1 MVISIHHIDAGKYW
15 TDSGAIFG
23 VLPYAIWGKTVHTD
37 ELHRRMLALNLLL
50 IRLPQRIIL
59 VDTGLG
65 NRLSE
70 KQISIYNP
78 SLFMLPVSLAAL
90 GIRDIDVT
98 DVVLTH
104 LHFDHCGGLI
114 TNFGDSERL
123 TFPRA
128 KYWIQKSEWEIAKNP
143 DDLNKASYN
152 FNHQL
157 YLLEQSH
164 QYELI
169 EGNLEIAEGVTLIKT
184 GGHTAGSQIVEI
196 ETSSKFYI
204 YPADIIPTFFHIS
217 LAVTSAYDLSR
228 TDTYTAKQYIYSRLK
243 EKKGSLLLN
252 HDPQRW
258 EVNFS
263 EIKYCK

>member
-1 MVISIHHIDAGKYW
+1 MDIIVNRIDAGKYW
-15 TDSGAIFG
+15 TDSGASFG
-23 VLPYAIWGKTVHTD
+23 VLPRAIWGKEVQTD
-37 ELHRRMLALNLLL
+37 ELHRRMLALNILL
-50 IRLPQRIIL
+50 ICLPERVIL

-78 SLFMLPVSLAAL
+78 SPFMLPVSLAEL
-90 GIRDIDVT
+90 GVRDIDVT
-98 DVVLTH
+98 DVILTH
-104 LHFDHCGGLI
+104 LHFDHCGGVI
-114 TNFGDSERL
+114 TNFGDKERL

-128 KYWIQKSEWEIAKNP
+128 KYWIQKSEWEMAKHP
-143 DDLNKASYN
+143 DDLNKASYD
-152 FNHQL
+152 FEHQL
-157 YLLEQSH
+157 YLLEQSN

-169 EGNLEIAEGVTLIKT
+169 EGNLDIAEGVTLIKT
-184 GGHTAGSQIVEI
+184 GGHTVGSQIVEI
-196 ETSSKFYI
+196 DTSSEFYI

-228 TDTYTAKQYIYSRLK
+228 TETYKAKLYIYSRLK
-243 EKKGSLLLN
+243 EKKGTLLLN